1 MLRSLVLG
9 LFAVCS
15 PVTQISAFAQNKT
28 VYLTFDD
35 GPQPGTTDVLD
46 VLKERGAHAVFF
58 LTGSNAITVNGL
70 EGQAAIVRRT
80 VEEGHELGNHCYVHK
95 PMTKADYR
103 ATYGDLS
110 TEEQRRAFHANYSR
124 NEEHFRARLEKP
136 DFKFAFARLPGD
148 GSTFP
153 VLTKETEALG
163 MTHFHWQFEFAT
175 GPRGFGWLKAL
186 DWQGIAGVRA
196 EETGLPP
203 DGAVILF
210 HDRHWAG
217 ENKAKLAAMID
228 LLKKN
233 GYTFGK
239 LADWKAKVGPV
250 AAPKVPKVVPAVPA
264 TPAPVAQ

>member
-1 MLRSLVLG
+1 MFRSLVLG
-9 LFAVCS
+9 LFAVFS

-103 ATYGDLS
+103 ATYGDLA

-136 DFKFAFARLPGD
+136 DFKFAFA
-148 GSTFP
+148 
-153 VLTKETEALG
+153 
-163 MTHFHWQFEFAT
+163 
-175 GPRGFGWLKAL
+175 RGFGWLKAL

-250 AAPKVPKVVPAVPA
+250 APPKVPKAVPAVPA
-264 TPAPVAQ
+264 TPAPAAQ